1 MAAKLEM
8 GLQKKEEAIGVQGVN
23 PVRGRRGAPFFLA
36 FFAFF
41 VFFCWDLAPAALADE
56 SGLGEASPTVPQR
69 PEEIFLYDQ
78 AELLNEETKT
88 ALREKNADLTEK
100 YGVQKLVLFGSRARG
115 TNAPRSDIDL
125 AVYGCSRFDAFCDCL
140 SEELWSLLK
149 LDLID
154 MDQQVSETLAQEI
167 RRDGVVLY
175 EKI

>member
-1 MAAKLEM
+1 M
-8 GLQKKEEAIGVQGVN
+8 GAVDIQNVYHQ
-23 PVRGRRGAPFFLA
+23 LA
-36 FFAFF
+36 EFA
-41 VFFCWDLAPAALADE
+41 
-56 SGLGEASPTVPQR
+56 
-69 PEEIFLYDQ
+69 
-78 AELLNEETKT
+78 
-88 ALREKNADLTEK
+88 EK

-149 LDLID
+149 MDLID